1 MSSTQFLMVNPLYDM
16 SGSFTDASTN
26 IDYQANASRNF
37 INLIGDIS
45 NVDVS
50 NTLYEG
56 KTYDPSLSLVQ
67 FVKKTKK
74 NFLDSNTNTT
84 LDNLLYWA
92 RNTSGQNKFPILE
105 TGASGESSQEQTI
118 QPRFTPVYTNIT
130 GVTNEHK
137 QFLAADNNNFGS
149 WNGWN
154 PAENW
159 SMSFKLIK
167 ETKWFNNYFGY
178 RTVTNDGAIMNWGE
192 HDINGILYNAL
203 IWNNDNGTRMYVNV
217 SNAYGDYTISSTNPR
232 HVQVLITYSNS
243 NYTQNGGG
251 TNPDFGQD
259 LKWYARYADSENNL
273 NNATWTDVTTYSYSV
288 DDALNENSPM
298 TWVSNNP
305 ELWLGSRDAQGGFK
319 SSNPGSIYDFKMW
332 NDTLTTDD
340 L

>member
-1 MSSTQFLMVNPLYDM
+1 MTSTQFLMVNPLYDM

-26 IDYQANASRNF
+26 TDYQANTSRNF

-74 NFLDSNTNTT
+74 NFLDSNINTT

-92 RNTSGQNKFPILE
+92 RNTSGPNKFPILE
-105 TGASGESSQEQTI
+105 SGASGDSSQSQTI

-130 GVTNEHK
+130 GVTNEHISI
-137 QFLAADNNNFGS
+137 QRSGNYET

-159 SMSFKLIK
+159 SWSFKLIK
-167 ETKWFNNYFGY
+167 ETHW
-178 RTVTNDGAIMNWGE
+178 
-192 HDINGILYNAL
+192 
-203 IWNNDNGTRMYVNV
+203 WNNFVGYKTSTNSGAFMSWGVHSGNLNKYVQLFWYNDSGNRMIVNV
-217 SNAYGDYTISSTNPR
+217 PDAYGDDNITNANPR
-232 HVQVLITYSNS
+232 HVQVLVAYSNS

-251 TNPDFGQD
+251 TDPDFGQD

-273 NNATWTDVTTYSYSV
+273 NNTTWTDVTTYSYTVSE
-288 DDALNENSPM
+288 DALNENTPI
-298 TWVSNNP
+298 TWPSSG
-305 ELWLGSRDAQGGFK
+305 ELWLGSRDNQGGFK
-319 SSNPGSIYDFKMW
+319 SNRPGSIYDFKMW